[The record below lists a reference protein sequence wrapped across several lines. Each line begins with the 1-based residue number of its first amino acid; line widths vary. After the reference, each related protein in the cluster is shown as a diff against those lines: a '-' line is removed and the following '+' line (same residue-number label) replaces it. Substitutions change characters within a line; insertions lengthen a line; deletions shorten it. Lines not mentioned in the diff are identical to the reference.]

1 MISAFGFSGANGI
14 LFENP
19 KVVAKA
25 FREGIDVSGLTKL
38 GPNSARAQEAY
49 RELLELGVVNS
60 QVQIGDLKA
69 LLTDVRRW

>member
-19 KVVAKA
+19 AVVAKA

-38 GPNSARAQEAY
+38 GTNTPRAQ
-49 RELLELGVVNS
+49 GS
-60 QVQIGDLKA
+60 I
-69 LLTDVRRW
+69 